1 MNTAVLL
8 LAEDEALLLP
18 NLEDALAEGGYDT
31 LVVDNG
37 IKAIE
42 ELEKDVARFR
52 GLITD
57 IRMGAGPSGWDV
69 AHRARELSP
78 TIPVIYMTG
87 DSAADWAANGVPH
100 SVLLQ
105 KPFAMAQLV
114 TAISQ
119 LITQSNSIPPS

>member
-1 MNTAVLL
+1 M
-8 LAEDEALLLP
+8 
-18 NLEDALAEGGYDT
+18 AEGGYDT